1 MPPVMF
7 INDIRRTDKQ
17 KGIFGEL
24 SLDMSETS
32 ELTIGARWYDIEV
45 DLEGSANSAFST
57 GFIPAGA
64 SHNDR
69 KDSEPIYQVNIM
81 DLEVILVI
89 LHWMLMIILI
99 KLRLMGSLAK

>member
-1 MPPVMF
+1 
-7 INDIRRTDKQ
+7 
-17 KGIFGEL
+17 
-24 SLDMSETS
+24 MSETS

-69 KDSEPIYQVNIM
+69 QRFGTNLSAINSM
-81 DLEVILVI
+81 DLEVT
-89 LHWMLMIILI
+89 
-99 KLRLMGSLAK
+99 R